1 MDTRIRNSAALMAT
15 GVLALV
21 VATPAALAGPAENA
35 IEACKVAIAADQGAE
50 TMARLK
56 KIKSR
61 GNSYEAW
68 FNLSDG
74 DDQLKAYCLTR
85 RNKVEEYVATEGRW
99 TSRNPGRPESAQTS

>member
-1 MDTRIRNSAALMAT
+1 MDIQNSNRTALMASGIVALL
-15 GVLALV
+15 GVS
-21 VATPAALAGPAENA
+21 PAALAGPAENA
-35 IEACKVAIAADQGAE
+35 IKACKVAIADDQGAA

-74 DDQLKAYCLTR
+74 DAQHKAYCVTR
-85 RNKVEEYVATEGRW
+85 RDKVEEYVATEGRW
-99 TSRNPGRPESAQTS
+99 TSRNPGRPETTQAS